1 MIALDRLQQILP
13 ADIALANKA
22 LSVTLQQI
30 SKNPSIKLKEIAS
43 AATPMRTCSD
53 LPLVNN
59 LTQPVPK
66 EVADFFV
73 KEVAVGSG
81 PNGTFII
88 ADFFGSLA
96 GIVGLNYIAIVNI
109 LSEMDTSSLQSIYT
123 TMKFTVSGD
132 YGSGPVVIPAEKP
145 AAGTYSSIET
155 AFIDG
160 LIPAALAEIANIIAL
175 YPFQVSLLNDRW
187 NSADNQVINEVKL
200 QGKAGLDWSDL
211 GAGDDLAMTAW
222 IRTLPQQGLDLRP
235 GGNHWFIQSIANM
248 QLLSGQSVIGC
259 LREGVNQTSMSSSGV
274 NYATN
279 IPIEITLPLTP
290 SEETGEG
297 GSAVTNP

>member
-30 SKNPSIKLKEIAS
+30 SKNPSIKLKEIATAS
-43 AATPMRTCSD
+43 SPMRTCSD

-59 LTQPVPK
+59 LSQPVPK

-73 KEVAVGSG
+73 NEVAVGSG
-81 PNGTFII
+81 PGGTFII

-109 LSEMDTSSLQSIYT
+109 LSKMDTSLLQTIYE
-123 TMKFTVSGD
+123 TMRSTVSGD
-132 YGSGPVVIPAEKP
+132 YGTNPVIIPVGKSG
-145 AAGTYSSIET
+145 AGTYASIES
-155 AFIDG
+155 AFATG
-160 LIPAALAEIANIIAL
+160 LIPAALSEIANIINL
-175 YPFQVSLLNDRW
+175 YPFQVDLLNKRW
-187 NSADNQVINEVKL
+187 NEVGDQVEKEVKL
-200 QGKAGLDWSDL
+200 QGKAGLDWSEL
-211 GAGDDLAMTAW
+211 IPADDLSMTAW
-222 IRTLPQQGLDLRP
+222 IRSLPQQGLDLKP

-248 QLLSGQSVIGC
+248 ELLSGQSIIGC
-259 LREGVNQTSMSSSGV
+259 LREGVNQASMTYSGV

-279 IPIEITLPLTP
+279 IPIQINAPLTA

-297 GSAVTNP
+297 GSAVPNP

>member
-22 LSVTLQQI
+22 LSVTLQQV
-30 SKNPSIKLKEIAS
+30 SKDPRINLKEIAT

-53 LPLVNN
+53 LPLVKD

-73 KEVAVGSG
+73 NEVAIGSG
-81 PNGTFII
+81 PGGTFII

-109 LSEMDTSSLQSIYT
+109 LSEMDTALLQTIYT
-123 TMKFTVSGD
+123 TMKSTVSGD
-132 YGSGPVVIPAEKP
+132 YGSGAVVIPVGKP
-145 AAGTYSSIET
+145 AAGSYASIET
-155 AFIDG
+155 AFTSG
-160 LIPAALAEIANIIAL
+160 LIPAALAEIANIVAL
-175 YPFQVSLLNDRW
+175 YPFQVSLLNNRW
-187 NSADNQVINEVKL
+187 NSADDQVINEVKL
-200 QGKAGLDWSDL
+200 QGKAGLDWSEL
-211 GAGDDLAMTAW
+211 GAGDDLAMSAW

-259 LREGVNQTSMSSSGV
+259 LREGVNQYSMTASGV

-279 IPIEITLPLTP
+279 IPIESTLPLTP
-290 SEETGEG
+290 SEETGDS
-297 GSAVTNP
+297 GSSVPNP